1 MRKFLRT
8 SSLLLAATG
17 LLVAPALVATPALAD
32 VDDFTYDA
40 WHVDAEVGVDDAG
53 RAVATVT
60 ETISPRFP
68 ETDQNR
74 GIVRGIPIDYQRAGT
89 DPRDFTVTDAGGAP
103 VPFEVDD
110 EDGFRIV
117 LVGDDSYVHGPQ
129 TYVLSYTISDVVLP
143 RDDGAADEFYWDLLD
158 FEHVQPV
165 ARFTAEVSFSD
176 AIAPKLDGNATCYFG
191 APKSTTECA
200 ITGAG
205 TESDPIR
212 IADLPLGPREGVT
225 VAVGLT
231 PGAVVQPPQRLPNF
245 ALDGM
250 PLIIG
255 GAGLATAA
263 VGGISV
269 ARFRGRRSTGRGTVV
284 PQYDVPTSLPPLL
297 AAPIFGGGTAA
308 PHAAEII
315 HLAVLG
321 ATRLE
326 EDEESGKKKKRKRAQ
341 IVRVLD
347 PSRAVD
353 ELDARMLQALVPG
366 AEPGAAKAIPKQ
378 STKFAE
384 KMTKLTAAGAAA
396 AVDRGYL
403 EKAYAPGGRAFGYT
417 TLAIS
422 AVLFV
427 LGIVGL
433 ATRGSALGALFLFG
447 GLLLAAVGV
456 FSVVKHTVHTR
467 LGAETREYLAGV
479 RLFITVAEEDRIK
492 TLQSASGA
500 ERREVDGMSVIH
512 LYERL
517 LPYAMLF
524 NLEKEW
530 TKTLQVH
537 YEQHQN
543 YVPYWYPALA
553 VHGLGSFPSTLASY
567 TQSLSSA
574 VSYTSSSSGGSTG
587 GGFAGGGGGGGFSG
601 GR

>member
-8 SSLLLAATG
+8 SSLVLAATG
-17 LLVAPALVATPALAD
+17 LLAVPTLAASPAFAD
-32 VDDFTYDA
+32 VDDFSYDS

-68 ETDQNR
+68 DTDQNR
-74 GIVRGIPIDYQRAGT
+74 GIVRGIPINYERAST
-89 DPRDFTVTDAGGAP
+89 DPRDFTVTDAGGTP

-117 LVGDDSYVHGPQ
+117 LVGDENYVHGPQ
-129 TYVLSYTISDVVLP
+129 TYVLSYTLSDVVLP

-165 ARFTAEVSFSD
+165 ANFSAEVSFSD
-176 AIAPKLDGNATCYFG
+176 AIAPSLDGNGRCYFG
-191 APKSTTECA
+191 PPKSTAECA
-200 ITGAG
+200 MTGSG
-205 TESDPIR
+205 TEADPIR
-212 IADLPLGPREGVT
+212 VSDLPLGPREGVT
-225 VAVGLT
+225 VAIGLT
-231 PGAVVQPPQRLPNF
+231 PGAVAQPPQRLPNF

-250 PLIIG
+250 PIIIG
-255 GAGLATAA
+255 GAGLATAVA
-263 VGGISV
+263 GGISV
-269 ARFRGRRSTGRGTVV
+269 ARFRGKRSTARGTIV

-297 AAPIFGGGTAA
+297 AAPVFGGGAAA
-308 PHAAEII
+308 PAAAEII

-326 EDEESGKKKKRKRAQ
+326 EDERAGKRKSKRAQ

-347 PSRAVD
+347 PQRAVD
-353 ELDARMLQALVPG
+353 ELDARTLAALVPG
-366 AEPGAAKAIPKQ
+366 AEPGAAKAIPQK

-384 KMTKLTAAGAAA
+384 KMTKLTASGAAA
-396 AVDRGYL
+396 AVARGYL
-403 EKAYAPGGRAFGYT
+403 EKAHAPGGRAFGYT
-417 TLAIS
+417 TIAIGALLLA
-422 AVLFV
+422 

-433 ATRGSALGALFLFG
+433 ATRGSALPALFLFG
-447 GLLLAAVGV
+447 GLLLAGVGV
-456 FSVVKHTVHTR
+456 FAAVKHTVHTR
-467 LGAETREYLAGV
+467 LGAETREYLEGV
-479 RLFITVAEEDRIK
+479 RLFIKVAEEDRIT

-500 ERREVDGMSVIH
+500 ERREADGMAVIH

-537 YEQHQN
+537 YEQQQT

-553 VHGLGSFPSTLASY
+553 VHGLGSFQSTLASY
-567 TQSLSSA
+567 TESLSSS